1 MIIVS
6 LYRNFCATKS
16 SCIHRSHQLNLI
28 LIPVTLTAIVLMFD
42 STWWDHW
49 VKNSSTIEELLR
61 QIPSLSLFTAGQSQ
75 RLLKMS
81 PAILGMSYR
90 WVTSISWTIR
100 PCGNSRRI
108 YWIAVKFPWLEFCLL
123 LWMHHLFCT
132 GLLSFVCSGVHD
144 MEGKGGWASDC
155 LTWWLDLTF
164 LWRLFSGPHDKKKAQ
179 MCCCFTSFQQVTFSW
194 CVQKIGLWSSDDV
207 LMFIPRSWPPRHGS
221 HVATAFFPGQ
231 IPVFETIYHHE

>member
-1 MIIVS
+1 
-6 LYRNFCATKS
+6 
-16 SCIHRSHQLNLI
+16 
-28 LIPVTLTAIVLMFD
+28 
-42 STWWDHW
+42 
-49 VKNSSTIEELLR
+49 
-61 QIPSLSLFTAGQSQ
+61 
-75 RLLKMS
+75 MS

-132 GLLSFVCSGVHD
+132 GLLPFVCSGVHD

-164 LWRLFSGPHDKKKAQ
+164 LWRLFSGPHDKKRHKCVVASLHFNKLPFHDVFRRLDCDVVM
-179 MCCCFTSFQQVTFSW
+179 MCLCSSRGHDHHGTALVLPRLSFQAKSSCLKQYIIMSNAWRLGDVKVSCIVCSTRRNLHDLGGYIPCASW
-194 CVQKIGLWSSDDV
+194 
-207 LMFIPRSWPPRHGS
+207 
-221 HVATAFFPGQ
+221 
-231 IPVFETIYHHE
+231 VFVWTHIS

>member
-1 MIIVS
+1 
-6 LYRNFCATKS
+6 
-16 SCIHRSHQLNLI
+16 
-28 LIPVTLTAIVLMFD
+28 
-42 STWWDHW
+42 
-49 VKNSSTIEELLR
+49 
-61 QIPSLSLFTAGQSQ
+61 
-75 RLLKMS
+75 MS

-132 GLLSFVCSGVHD
+132 GLLPFVCSGVHD

-164 LWRLFSGPHDKKKAQ
+164 LWRLFSGPRDKKKAQ
-179 MCCCFTSFQQVTFSW
+179 MCCCFTSSQQVNFPW
-194 CVQKIGLWSSDDV
+194 CVQKIGLWSSDV

-221 HVATAFFPGQ
+221 RVVTAFFPGQ
-231 IPVFETIYHHE
+231 ILVSETIYHHEQCLEVRWCEGVMYCSTRRNLHDLGGYAMRVLSFRMNPYFLKDFISTFHFHLMLLLMLILGLQTCWCLIDNV